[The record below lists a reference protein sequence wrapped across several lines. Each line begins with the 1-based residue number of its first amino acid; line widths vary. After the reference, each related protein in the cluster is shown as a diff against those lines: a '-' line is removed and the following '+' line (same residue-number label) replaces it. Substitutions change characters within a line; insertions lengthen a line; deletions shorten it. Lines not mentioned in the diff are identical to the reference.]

1 MGHRYAEIAFTDAVK
16 SVQQAMGSR
25 DAYSR
30 REDGPDSNDRLGPDE
45 ATFVAARDGFYV
57 ASVSETGW
65 PYVQFRGGPP
75 GFLRVLDERTLGF
88 ADLRGNRQYVTAGNL
103 AADDRVSLF
112 LMDYAH
118 RRRLKIFGRARAT
131 DARDD
136 PALASRLGVA
146 GYPGRIERAVLVAVE
161 AFDWNCPR
169 HITPRFT
176 QAELADALASARQEM
191 DALRAE
197 NGRLRRALDASAG
210 TAAPAGEA
218 RP

>member
-16 SVQQAMGSR
+16 SAQQAMGSR
-25 DAYSR
+25 GAYAR
-30 REDGPDSNDRLGPDE
+30 REGGPDSNDRLGPDE
-45 ATFVAARDGFYV
+45 AAFVAGRDGFYL
-57 ASVSETGW
+57 ASVSGTGW

-136 PALASRLGVA
+136 PALAARLGVA
-146 GYPGRIERAVLVAVE
+146 GYPGRVERAVLVAVE
-161 AFDWNCPR
+161 AFDWNCPQ

-176 QAELADALASARQEM
+176 QAELADALAPVRQEM

>member
-16 SVQQAMGSR
+16 SAQQAMGSR
-25 DAYSR
+25 GAYAR
-30 REDGPDSNDRLGPDE
+30 REGGPSSNDRLGPDE
-45 ATFVAARDGFYV
+45 AAFVAGRDGFYL
-57 ASVSETGW
+57 ASVSGTGW

-88 ADLRGNRQYVTAGNL
+88 ADLRGNRQYVTTGNL

-112 LMDYAH
+112 LMDYVH

-161 AFDWNCPR
+161 AFDWNCPQ

>member
-45 ATFVAARDGFYV
+45 AALVAERDGFYL
-57 ASVSETGW
+57 ASVSGTGW

-146 GYPGRIERAVLVAVE
+146 GYLGRIERAVLVAVE